1 MPTDKSRQTNNLSSA
16 YRRTRAMKG
25 CRRVDVI
32 LSPQATRVLSALEES
47 GLTATRAVCEG
58 LVALGKQKGLG

>member
-1 MPTDKSRQTNNLSSA
+1 
-16 YRRTRAMKG
+16 MKG

-58 LVALGKQKGLG
+58 LVALAKQKGLG